1 MTIVTSTHPTKK
13 RIEIIDALRGF
24 SLAGIVI
31 VHMVENYVGA
41 PTPEHVMDAT
51 RAGIA
56 DYIVDGF
63 IAVFLR
69 GKFFALFSFLFGLSF
84 FIQMNNAEKQGNRF
98 AGRFLWRLLILFGI
112 GYLHHLFYRGDI
124 LTIYAVLGIFLIPFH
139 RIGNK
144 WILGTAALLF
154 LGLGRYIVF
163 MLTKGEG
170 IFIPGLF
177 STNSPEVV
185 DYFNSIKTGSLG
197 EVFLSNATQG
207 FLMKMDFQLGVFSRG
222 YLTFAFF
229 LIGLYAGRI
238 RFFQEI
244 VENKKAVKKV
254 LLGSIIAF
262 VISMG
267 LTALLFSQLGQDVVF
282 DNWMAI
288 FGLTA
293 FDLSNISMTFIV
305 LSLFVVVYRKAKGAK
320 WLNQFAPY
328 GRMALSNY
336 FFQSIIGTSLLF
348 GWGLGYLGELRNIYT
363 FFIAIGIIAVQMIFS
378 KWWLK
383 NFHYGPLEWLW
394 RSITYFKRYPLKK
407 DAKVLT
413 KP

>member
-84 FIQMNNAEKQGNRF
+84 FIQINNAEKQGNRF

-144 WILGTAALLF
+144 WILG
-154 LGLGRYIVF
+154 
-163 MLTKGEG
+163 
-170 IFIPGLF
+170 
-177 STNSPEVV
+177 
-185 DYFNSIKTGSLG
+185 
-197 EVFLSNATQG
+197 
-207 FLMKMDFQLGVFSRG
+207 
-222 YLTFAFF
+222 
-229 LIGLYAGRI
+229 
-238 RFFQEI
+238 
-244 VENKKAVKKV
+244 
-254 LLGSIIAF
+254 
-262 VISMG
+262 
-267 LTALLFSQLGQDVVF
+267 
-282 DNWMAI
+282 
-288 FGLTA
+288 
-293 FDLSNISMTFIV
+293 
-305 LSLFVVVYRKAKGAK
+305 
-320 WLNQFAPY
+320 
-328 GRMALSNY
+328 
-336 FFQSIIGTSLLF
+336 
-348 GWGLGYLGELRNIYT
+348 
-363 FFIAIGIIAVQMIFS
+363 
-378 KWWLK
+378 
-383 NFHYGPLEWLW
+383 
-394 RSITYFKRYPLKK
+394 
-407 DAKVLT
+407 
-413 KP
+413 